1 VATDSSCHVIQDPRQ
16 AALVAAPIRQR
27 ILAALEQ
34 PGSATG
40 IARKL
45 GLTRQVAAYH
55 FKELE
60 KHGFLELDSER
71 QRRGCV
77 ERVMRRTARYFVASD
92 RVFGRSGLDPR
103 RIKDK
108 FSSIYL
114 MALASR
120 TAQDVG
126 RAQEAADKAGQRL
139 ATLSA
144 EAEVRFR
151 TPKDLK
157 AFTDD
162 LVEALARISARYN
175 DDAAPEGRF
184 YRIILGAYPF
194 KPRRSPRPNATGGP
208 A

>member
-1 VATDSSCHVIQDPRQ
+1 MATGSGCQVLQDPRQ
-16 AALVAAPIRQR
+16 AALVAAPIRQG
-27 ILAALEQ
+27 ILAALER

-40 IARKL
+40 VARKL

-60 KHGFLELDSER
+60 KHGFLKLDSER
-71 QRRGCV
+71 QRRGCI

-108 FSSIYL
+108 FSSVYL

-120 TAQDVG
+120 MAQDIG
-126 RAQEAADKAGQRL
+126 RAQQAAEKAGQRL

-144 EAEVRFR
+144 EVEVRFR
-151 TPKDLK
+151 TPRDLR
-157 AFTDD
+157 AFADE
-162 LVEALARISARYN
+162 LVQALATISARYN
-175 DDAAPEGRF
+175 DEAAAEGRS
-184 YRIILGAYPF
+184 YRVILGGYPV
-194 KPRRSPRPNATGGP
+194 KPRRAPRPKAGGLT
-208 A
+208 

>member
-1 VATDSSCHVIQDPRQ
+1 VWRGCDVIQDPRR
-16 AALVAAPIRQR
+16 AALVAAPLRQG
-27 ILAALEQ
+27 ILAALEK

-40 IARKL
+40 VARKL
-45 GLTRQVAAYH
+45 GLTRQVVGYH
-55 FKELE
+55 FRELE
-60 KHGFLELDSER
+60 KHGFLELDSEV

-108 FSSIYL
+108 VSSVYL
-114 MALASR
+114 VALASR
-120 TAQDVG
+120 MAQDVA

-144 EAEVRFR
+144 EVEVRFR
-151 TPKDLK
+151 SPRELK
-157 AFTDD
+157 AFADEV
-162 LVEALARISARYN
+162 VEALASISARYN
-175 DDAAPEGRF
+175 DEAAPEGRS
-184 YRIILGAYPF
+184 YRFILGGYPF
-194 KPRRSPRPNATGGP
+194 KPRRPRKTQGQGRP